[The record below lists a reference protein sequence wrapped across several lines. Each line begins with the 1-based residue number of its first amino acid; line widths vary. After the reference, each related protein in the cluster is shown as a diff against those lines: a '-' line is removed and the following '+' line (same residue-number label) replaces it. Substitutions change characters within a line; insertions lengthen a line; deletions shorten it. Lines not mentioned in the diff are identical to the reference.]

1 MSKAL
6 HRTRAFRVIPAGCLL
21 TVLGVLAG
29 PGCGTDAVG
38 IDDCR
43 DIERARCEAA
53 AHCGL
58 IDDVEECQR
67 FYRDHCLHGL
77 SVESPGAI
85 AVERCVVVIQRAGEC
100 ARDHGG
106 VDAPL
111 SECDGR
117 VSDETVDAREA
128 CDLVLYPER
137 AAECR
142 FLTPNPA
149 EPSGE
154 GGSGGEA
161 GAPGAG
167 GAAAESGAAGQAGS
181 GGQGGG

>member
-1 MSKAL
+1 MTKAL
-6 HRTRAFRVIPAGCLL
+6 VRATQRARRFVPAAALL
-21 TVLGVLAG
+21 YGAAALGS

-53 AHCGL
+53 SHCGR

-67 FYRDHCLHGL
+67 FYRDQCLHGL

-85 AVERCVVVIQRAGEC
+85 AVERCVDVIRKAGEC
-100 ARDHGG
+100 ARDNGG
-106 VDAPL
+106 TDAAIDD
-111 SECDGR
+111 CDPEPS
-117 VSDETVDAREA
+117 SDTVDVDTA
-128 CDLVLYPER
+128 CDLVLFPER
-137 AAECR
+137 SAECS
-142 FLTPNPA
+142 FLTPNPP

-154 GGSGGEA
+154 GGEA
-161 GAPGAG
+161 GRSSDSGRGGSAG
-167 GAAAESGAAGQAGS
+167 EPGS

>member
-6 HRTRAFRVIPAGCLL
+6 VRAQRARRIVPAAVLL
-21 TVLGVLAG
+21 VGAVLLGS

-58 IDDVEECQR
+58 VDDVDECQR
-67 FYRDHCLHGL
+67 FYRDQCLHGL
-77 SVESPGAI
+77 SVESPGSI
-85 AVERCVVVIQRAGEC
+85 AVERCVEVIRLAGDC

-106 VDAPL
+106 TDADLDDCVEEP
-111 SECDGR
+111 S
-117 VSDETVDAREA
+117 SETVDAQTA

-137 AAECR
+137 SRECR
-142 FLTPNPA
+142 FLTPNPP

-154 GGSGGEA
+154 GGEGGQTAPGASGATGEA
-161 GAPGAG
+161 GA
-167 GAAAESGAAGQAGS
+167 
-181 GGQGGG
+181 GGQGGA

>member
-1 MSKAL
+1 MTKVRAAL
-6 HRTRAFRVIPAGCLL
+6 GARRIVPAASLL
-21 TVLGVLAG
+21 VGVALLAG

-53 AHCGL
+53 AHCGVV
-58 IDDVEECQR
+58 DDVDECQR
-67 FYRDHCLHGL
+67 FYRDQCLHGL

-85 AVERCVVVIQRAGEC
+85 AVESCVSVIQKAGAC

-106 VDAPL
+106 ADASL
-111 SECDGR
+111 ADCDGD
-117 VSDETVDAREA
+117 VSDATVDADEA

-142 FLTPNPA
+142 FLTPNPP

-154 GGSGGEA
+154 GGEGGQTES
-161 GAPGAG
+161 PGG
-167 GAAAESGAAGQAGS
+167 SGAAGRPGS

>member
-1 MSKAL
+1 MSKAP
-6 HRTRAFRVIPAGCLL
+6 HRARAFRVIPAGALL
-21 TVLGVLAG
+21 SVLGVLAG

-43 DIERARCEAA
+43 EIERARCEAA
-53 AHCGL
+53 AHCGVV
-58 IDDVEECQR
+58 DDVEECQR

-85 AVERCVVVIQRAGEC
+85 AVENCVMVIQRAGEC
-100 ARDHGG
+100 ARDNGG
-106 VDAPL
+106 VDARL
-111 SECDGR
+111 TECGR
-117 VSDETVDAREA
+117 VSDETVGADEA

-142 FLTPNPA
+142 FLTPNPP

-154 GGSGGEA
+154 GGSAGEG
-161 GAPGAG
+161 GAPGGNGTAG
-167 GAAAESGAAGQAGS
+167 ESGAAGQAGA
-181 GGQGGG
+181 GGQGGS